1 MNKNIIYL
9 MKVKKQLISI
19 IYAFIILISY
29 SLSNKCEI
37 IGIRKRYFNLRG
49 IKEDGDDKADSI
61 EINGVK
67 YEAFSYIFFDHYE
80 FQLKK
85 DLIDCYINALKAEGS
100 KIHLYGLLTLANKAF
115 SSIGQSFSLN
125 SNNYIR
131 FLDNVKKEVIN
142 DFDLD
147 DQNKVK
153 ILEEINFA
161 QTNLTE
167 YSNRYINNVYADT
180 AGTFTSLGIG
190 FLAGHLIKEAF
201 SLSNPVFNI
210 ISTSISLLSG
220 YGIIK
225 WWNGSSEEE
234 IKKNQ
239 QNYDKYRY
247 LLEDI
252 FERIKRLEWM
262 NNNIIYTGISL
273 IPDCKQIRVKF
284 DYEDG
289 IKYRNQKNINYNMA
303 RRSCNLGNCKNLN
316 QCIQDIKKVI
326 KCNDENG
333 NGGMTDCPRFD
344 IYSCSLEYDDL

>member
-37 IGIRKRYFNLRG
+37 IDIRKRYFNLRG
-49 IKEDGDDKADSI
+49 IKEDGDDRADSV

-67 YEAFSYIFFDHYE
+67 YEAFTYKLLDHYE

-85 DLIDCYINALKAEGS
+85 DLIEYYINALKAEGN
-100 KIHLYGLLTLANKAF
+100 KIHLYGLLTIANQAF
-115 SSIGQSFSLN
+115 SSIGQSFSLK
-125 SNNYIR
+125 SKNYIK
-131 FLDNVKKEVIN
+131 FLDNVKKEVNN

-147 DQNKVK
+147 DQYKEK
-153 ILEEINFA
+153 ILEEIKFA

-167 YSNRYINNVYADT
+167 YSSRYINNAYADT

-201 SLSNPVFNI
+201 SLSNPVFMI

-225 WWNGSSEEE
+225 WWNSSNEEE
-234 IKKNQ
+234 IKKHDENLA
-239 QNYDKYRY
+239 KYRY
-247 LLEDI
+247 LLENI
-252 FERIKRLEWM
+252 YERIKKLEWM

-273 IPDCKQIRVKF
+273 IPNCKQTRVKF
-284 DYEDG
+284 DFEDG
-289 IKYRNQKNINYNMA
+289 IKHRNQEDINYNMA
-303 RRSCNLGNCKNLN
+303 RRSCNLGNCINLK
-316 QCIQDIKKVI
+316 QCIHDVIKVI
-326 KCNDENG
+326 NCKDEKG
-333 NGGMTDCPRFD
+333 NGGMADCPRFD
-344 IYSCSLEYDDL
+344 IDSCSLEYNDL